1 MIEVAVPELL
11 PLFDAHLHPE
21 SLSDQDLESMRFFG
35 VERALVVA
43 HHFAEPT
50 PKALRLHF
58 DDLVGRQIPRL
69 DRLGIRAYAALGV
82 HPRCI
87 PRRGLSEVLSSLPD
101 YFQGGRVVAL
111 GETGLH
117 AGGEEEEEAFLEQ
130 LALARRLK
138 LRVVV
143 HTPTQDK
150 ERHTRRILTLLR
162 TAGTLPSRVLVDH
175 ATARTVG
182 PILGCGHWA
191 GLTLHPEALKAERA
205 VALVRK
211 LGSERLVLNSDAGDG
226 AGDILGLARLARLL
240 AKANLSERVV
250 RRVAC
255 ENAERFFQVT
265 S

>member
-1 MIEVAVPELL
+1 VPT
-11 PLFDAHLHPE
+11 PPPIFDAHLHPE

-43 HHFAEPT
+43 HHFPEPT
-50 PKALRLHF
+50 SKALLRHF
-58 DDLVGRQIPRL
+58 DDLVERQLPRL
-69 DRLGIRAYAALGV
+69 ERVGIRAYAALGV

-87 PRRGLSEVLSSLPD
+87 PRRGLSEVLSALPD

-130 LALARRLK
+130 LALARGLK

-143 HTPTQDK
+143 HTPTTDK

-162 TAGTLPSRVLVDH
+162 QSGLPPSRALVDH
-175 ATARTVG
+175 ANARTVRT
-182 PILGCGHWA
+182 ILEVGHWA

-205 VALVRK
+205 VALVRR
-211 LGSERLVLNSDAGDG
+211 LGSERMVLNSDAGDG
-226 AGDILGLARLARLL
+226 AGDILGLARAASLLAR
-240 AKANLSERVV
+240 ANLSERIV
-250 RRVAC
+250 RRITH
-255 ENAERFFQVT
+255 ENAARFLQVGD
-265 S
+265 

>member
-1 MIEVAVPELL
+1 MAELL

-50 PKALRLHF
+50 PKALRQHF
-58 DDLVGRQIPRL
+58 DDLVGRQLPRL
-69 DRLGIRAYAALGV
+69 ERLGIRAYAALGV

-87 PRRGLSEVLSSLPD
+87 PRRGLSEVLYSLPD

-130 LALARRLK
+130 LTLARRLK

-143 HTPTQDK
+143 HTPTRDK
-150 ERHTRRILTLLR
+150 ERHTRRILALLR
-162 TAGTLPSRVLVDH
+162 TSGVLPSRVLVDH
-175 ATARTVG
+175 VTGRTVG
-182 PILGCGHWA
+182 AILGCGHWA

-250 RRVAC
+250 RRVAY
-255 ENAERFFQVT
+255 ENAERFFQVN

>member
-1 MIEVAVPELL
+1 MPEPL
-11 PLFDAHLHPE
+11 PIFDAHLHPE
-21 SLSDQDLESMRFFG
+21 ALSDQDLESMRFFG

-43 HHFAEPT
+43 HHFPEPT
-50 PKALRLHF
+50 SKALLRHF
-58 DDLVGRQIPRL
+58 DDLVEKQLPRL
-69 DRLGIRAYAALGV
+69 ERLGIRAYAALGV

-87 PRRGLSEVLSSLPD
+87 PRRGLSEVLSALPD

-117 AGGEEEEEAFLEQ
+117 SGGEEEEETFLEQ

-143 HTPTQDK
+143 HTPNQDK

-162 TAGTLPSRVLVDH
+162 QSGVLASRVLVDH
-175 ATARTVG
+175 ANTRTVRT
-182 PILGCGHWA
+182 ILEVGHWA

-205 VALVRK
+205 VALVRR

-226 AGDILGLARLARLL
+226 AGDILGLARLANLL
-240 AKANLSERVV
+240 AKANLSERIV
-250 RRVAC
+250 RRIARD
-255 ENAERFFQVT
+255 NAVRFFQI
-265 S
+265 SG